1 MAFMTIHERY
11 ILLFSLQKLIIMGFF
26 NAFGLGDLLTSAT
39 SLFGGF
45 FSSKGVRDTNKT
57 NLQIARETNQAN
69 RDNQEYQNE
78 WNLNMWNK
86 QNEYNSPVAQ
96 RQRLEAAGLNPIFN
110 GLDGAGNAGALQS
123 APFTAV
129 NGAPM
134 LNEGAPMGESI
145 ANLGK
150 TLAEIELMRSQAKK
164 NNEDAKGQNIANQI
178 AEATKP
184 VLIEDANVK
193 LALDKVMVEK
203 TREEKLKIG
212 KEVQVFSEQVE
223 KIKSDVSLNGVMKE
237 YYNSMKDKVDQERDY
252 QKDENTRAMW
262 RYADDLLFKWIGVFQ
277 RQEEIDL
284 NAALSWEET
293 QYLIAQ
299 TEEKRQQIYDR
310 MSESFQRFLEREDS
324 SYTRKQ
330 GYVQGQEN
338 IKLTSENAKYVGK
351 KGDWYEYE
359 MVINGIK
366 TAVMV
371 GTLLF

>member
-1 MAFMTIHERY
+1 MAF
-11 ILLFSLQKLIIMGFF
+11 LDFFPSIIQGV
-26 NAFGLGDLLTSAT
+26 G
-39 SLFGGF
+39 SLFGGTM
-45 FSSKGVRDTNKT
+45 GYLGQREANKT

-110 GLDGAGNAGALQS
+110 GLDGTGNAGALQS

-134 LNEGAPMGESI
+134 LNEGAPMAESM

-150 TLAEIELMRSQAKK
+150 SLAEIELMRSQAKK
-164 NNEDAKGQNIANQI
+164 NNEDAKGQSIANQI

-184 VLIEDANVK
+184 VLIEDANVR
-193 LALDKVMVEK
+193 LALSKVTVDK
-203 TREEKLKIG
+203 TREEKIRIG
-212 KEVQVFSEQVE
+212 KEVQVFSEQIE
-223 KIKSDVSLNGVMKE
+223 KIKSDVALNGAMKDYYSAMKE
-237 YYNSMKDKVDQERDY
+237 KTEKERDF
-252 QKDENTRAMW
+252 QQDENTRAMW
-262 RYADDLLFKWIGVFQ
+262 RYADDLLFKWIGVIQ
-277 RQEEIDL
+277 HQEEIDL
-284 NAALSWEET
+284 NAALTWEEM
-293 QYLIAQ
+293 QYLMAQ
-299 TEEKRQQIYDR
+299 SEEKRQQIYDR

-324 SYTRKQ
+324 SYARKQ

-338 IKLTSENAKYVGK
+338 IELTSENAKLVGK

-359 MVINGIK
+359 MIINGIK